1 MKKNVLRKEFF
12 VEIRKTL
19 GRFIS
24 IFFIVALGV
33 AFYSGIRASEPDMRY
48 SGDAFFDRTNLEDIK
63 VMGSMGLTE
72 EDVVA
77 ISKIGGVEY
86 AEGAYSKDVLC
97 SVEDT
102 EKVIHIMAQPEK
114 FNETE
119 VTEGRMPEK
128 ADECLADE
136 DFLTKYHLKIGD
148 KITVRSGDDTDLT
161 ESLATDTFTIV
172 GAGENP
178 QYIAVGR
185 GTSQVGNGE
194 VNGFLVVPDS
204 AFQMDVFTE
213 IYVAVEGAKDAVVF
227 TSAYD
232 DVVAAV
238 KEKITGIEAER
249 CEARKADVLA
259 EAEEELKNAEQTISE
274 KSDELE
280 DAKNELTD
288 ARSQTAKKLAEAKQK
303 LVQSEAELNQAKQK
317 IVDGEAQ
324 IRSAKQQITE
334 KQTSLDI
341 GKAEYE
347 AQVQALDSSE
357 KELLDGEK
365 QYQDVYDSTMQLF
378 VQKEQAIKE
387 NTQYLQNQKAELV
400 KQQTELQNQIAALEA
415 KDALGELSEEEQ
427 TMLTGLRTSME
438 SVNTG
443 IAQLDSGLAEL
454 EAGEKELQIQKETFL
469 QKGAE
474 IEQGKQQLAAG
485 REALNAVK
493 AQLDEGQKQL
503 DEARNTLKEKEQ
515 TLARGRKSL
524 DAGKKQLAEG
534 YEEYEEGVQTAME
547 KLDSGEQQIMDGE
560 TQLISAQQDV
570 ADAKAEIAKVENPKW
585 YVQDRNEA
593 VVEYEGYGEN
603 AERMKAIGQ
612 VFPVL
617 FFLVAALISLTSM
630 TRMVEEQRIQI
641 GTMKA
646 LGYGKGVIA
655 KKYISYALLAAVG
668 GSIMGVLIGEKIFP
682 YIIVVSYKI
691 LYTHIPDVSIPYN
704 LHHGLMATLIAVC
717 CILAATIF
725 ACYKEF
731 MAQPAELMRPP
742 APKVG
747 KRILLERIPIVWK
760 HLNFTWKSSVRNLFR
775 YKKRFFMTVFG
786 ISGSMALMLVGF
798 GLKECIYDV
807 ATIQYN
813 EIQFY
818 DAAVYTDDKL
828 YPDEQKDIL
837 NELENQDALE
847 AYMQGRMQKVDVK
860 SDTGVQSLYLTVPED
875 GADLDTFFSFH
886 SRTSDDVYSLEKSG
900 VIITEKVAD
909 MLNVSVGDSITIEDE
924 DKGEKEVQIQ
934 AICENYLGH
943 YLYMSEAVY
952 EELYQAKPRYNC
964 IMYKVKDGKDSEIA
978 GIGEQLL
985 KFDSV
990 LNVSYTEATKETL
1003 DGMLETLNLV
1013 TIVLIISAGMLAFV
1027 VLYNLNTINIAERKR
1042 ELATL
1047 KVLGFYDGEVSS
1059 YVFRENVILT
1069 FIGVLVGAVLGKF
1082 LHRFIIVTVE
1092 VSAAMFGRVI
1102 HPLGYL
1108 YAGGLTVLFSMMINW
1123 LMHYKLKKIDMV
1135 ESLKSVE

>member
-48 SGDAFFDRTNLEDIK
+48 SGDVFFDRTNLEDVK
-63 VMGSMGLTE
+63 VMGTMGLTE
-72 EDVVA
+72 DDVTA
-77 ISKIGGVEY
+77 ISQIDGVEY
-86 AEGAYSKDVLC
+86 AEGIYSKDVLC

-119 VTEGRMPEK
+119 VSEGRMPEK
-128 ADECLADE
+128 TDECLADE
-136 DFLTKYHLKIGD
+136 DFLEKYHLKVGD
-148 KITVRSGDDTDLT
+148 KITVRSGDDADLT
-161 ESLATDTFTIV
+161 ESLVTDTFTIV
-172 GAGENP
+172 GAGSNP

-185 GTSQVGNGE
+185 GTSQIGNGE

-213 IYVAVEGAKDAVVF
+213 IYVAVEHAKDAVVF
-227 TSAYD
+227 TSEYD
-232 DVVAAV
+232 DLVEQV
-238 KEKITGIEAER
+238 KEKITGIEEER
-249 CEARKADVLA
+249 CEARKAEVLA
-259 EAEEELKNAEQTISE
+259 EPKAELEDAEQTISE
-274 KSDELE
+274 KSQELE
-280 DAKNELTD
+280 DAKTELTN
-288 ARSQTAKKLAEAKQK
+288 ARSQTAKKLEEARQK
-303 LVQSEAELNQAKQK
+303 LEQSEAELNQAKQK
-317 IVDGEAQ
+317 ITDGEVQ
-324 IRSAKQQITE
+324 MQSAKQKLAKEQA
-334 KQTSLDI
+334 SLDN
-341 GKAEYE
+341 GKSQYE
-347 AQVQALDSSE
+347 AQVQALDNNE

-365 QYQDVYDSTMQLF
+365 QYQDVYDSTMAMFTQQEQSIAEN
-378 VQKEQAIKE
+378 VQ
-387 NTQYLQNQKAELV
+387 NLQSQRTELV
-400 KQQTELQNQIAALEA
+400 ARQEQIQNQITTLEA
-415 KDALGELSEEEQ
+415 KEALGGLTEEEQ
-427 TMLTGLRTSME
+427 TMLTGLRTSLE
-438 SVNTG
+438 SVNAG
-443 IAQLDSGLAEL
+443 ITQLDNGLAEL
-454 EAGEKELQIQKETFL
+454 EAGEKELQSQKEAFL

-474 IEQGKQQLAAG
+474 IEQGKQQIAAG
-485 REALNAVK
+485 REALKAVK
-493 AQLDEGQKQL
+493 AQLDEGQRKL
-503 DEARNTLKEKEQ
+503 DAAQNTLKEKEQ
-515 TLARGRKSL
+515 TLASGRTSLARGQR
-524 DAGKKQLAEG
+524 QLAEG
-534 YEEYEEGVQTAME
+534 YDEYEEGVRTAVE
-547 KLDSGEQQIMDGE
+547 ELDSGEQQILDGE
-560 TQLISAQQDV
+560 TQLVSAKQDV

-585 YVQDRNEA
+585 YVQDRDEA

-603 AERMKAIGQ
+603 ADRMKAIGQ

-646 LGYGKGVIA
+646 LGYDKGVIA
-655 KKYISYALLAAVG
+655 RKYISYALLAAAG

-691 LYTHIPDVSIPYN
+691 LYIHIPDVSVPYN

-717 CILAATIF
+717 CILTATVF
-725 ACYKEF
+725 ACYKEL

-747 KRILLERIPIVWK
+747 KRILLERIPVLWK

-798 GLKECIYDV
+798 GLKDCIYDV
-807 ATIQYN
+807 GTIQYN

-818 DAAVYTDDKL
+818 DAAVYTDEKT
-828 YPDEQKDIL
+828 YTDEQQEILSELANKD
-837 NELENQDALE
+837 ELE
-847 AYMQGRMQKVDVK
+847 AYMQSRMQKVDVK
-860 SDTGVQSLYLTVPED
+860 TDAGVHSLYLTVPED

-886 SRTSDDVYSLEKSG
+886 SRTSKEVYSLEESG
-900 VIITEKVAD
+900 VIITEKMAD
-909 MLNVSVGDSITIEDE
+909 MLNVGVGDSVVIEDE
-924 DKGEKEVQIQ
+924 DKGDKEVQIQ

-952 EELYQAKPRYNC
+952 EELYQAPPKYNC
-964 IMYKVKDGKDSEIA
+964 VMYRVKDGDDSAITQ
-978 GIGEQLL
+978 IGEQLL
-985 KFDSV
+985 KYDSV
-990 LNVSYTEATKETL
+990 LNVTYTEATKETL
-1003 DGMLETLNLV
+1003 DGMLQTLNLV

-1069 FIGVLVGAVLGKF
+1069 LIGVLVGVFLGKW

-1102 HPLGYL
+1102 HPLSYL
-1108 YAGGLTVLFSMMINW
+1108 YAGGLTILFSMMINW

>member
-48 SGDAFFDRTNLEDIK
+48 SGDVFFDRTNLEDIK
-63 VMGSMGLTE
+63 VTGTMGLTE
-72 EDVVA
+72 EDVNA
-77 ISKIGGVEY
+77 ISQIEGVEY
-86 AEGAYSKDVLC
+86 AEGTYSKDVLC

-136 DFLTKYHLKIGD
+136 DFLKKYNLQIGD
-148 KITVRSGDDTDLT
+148 KITVCSGDDTDLK

-194 VNGFLVVPDS
+194 VNGFLVVPAS
-204 AFQMDVFTE
+204 TFQMDVFTE
-213 IYVAVEGAKDAVVF
+213 IYVAVENAKDAVVF

-238 KEKITGIEAER
+238 KEKITGIEEER
-249 CEARKADVLA
+249 CEIRKADILA
-259 EAEEELKNAEQTISE
+259 EAEEELKDAEQTISE
-274 KSDELE
+274 KTDELE
-280 DAKNELTD
+280 EAKNELTD
-288 ARSQTAKKLAEAKQK
+288 ARSQTAKKLAEARQK
-303 LVQSEAELNQAKQK
+303 LVQSETELNQAKQK
-317 IVDGEAQ
+317 ITDGEAQ
-324 IRSAKQQITE
+324 MQSAKQKLTE
-334 KQTSLDI
+334 EQASLDA
-341 GKAEYE
+341 GKAQYE
-347 AQVQALDSSE
+347 SQVQELDSSE

-365 QYQDVYDSTMQLF
+365 QYQDAYDSTMQIF
-378 VQKEQAIKE
+378 TQKEQAIAE
-387 NTQYLQNQKAELV
+387 NTKYLQNQKAEMV
-400 KQQTELQNQIAALEA
+400 KQQTELQNQIAVLEA
-415 KDALGELSEEEQ
+415 KESETGLTEEEQ
-427 TMLTGLRTSME
+427 VMLTGLRTSLE
-438 SVNTG
+438 SVNMG

-454 EAGEKELQIQKETFL
+454 EAGEKELQSQREAFL
-469 QKGAE
+469 QKGTE
-474 IEQGKQQLAAG
+474 IEQGKQQIAAG

-493 AQLDEGQKQL
+493 AQLDEGQRQI
-503 DEARNTLKEKEQ
+503 DEAWSTLKEKEQ
-515 TLARGRKSL
+515 TLASGRASL
-524 DAGKKQLAEG
+524 VQGQKQLAEG
-534 YEEYEEGVQTAME
+534 YEEYEEGARTAME
-547 KLDSGEQQIMDGE
+547 KLDSGEQQILDGE
-560 TQLISAQQDV
+560 TQLVSAKQDV

-585 YVQDRNEA
+585 YVQDRDEA

-646 LGYGKGVIA
+646 LGYSKGVIA

-668 GSIMGVLIGEKIFP
+668 GSVVGVLIGEKIFP

-704 LHHGLMATLIAVC
+704 LHHGLVATLIAVC
-717 CILAATIF
+717 CILAATVF
-725 ACYKEF
+725 ACYKELL
-731 MAQPAELMRPP
+731 AQPAELMRPP

-747 KRILLERIPIVWK
+747 KRILLERIPILWK

-818 DAAVYTDDKL
+818 DASVYADDKA
-828 YPDEQKDIL
+828 YPDEQKNIL

-860 SDTGVQSLYLTVPED
+860 SDAGVQSLYLTVPEE

-886 SRTSDDVYSLEKSG
+886 SRTSKEVYSLEKSG
-900 VIITEKVAD
+900 VIITEKIAD
-909 MLNVSVGDSITIEDE
+909 MLDVGVGDSITIEDE
-924 DKGEKEVQIQ
+924 DKGDKEVQIQ

-943 YLYMSEAVY
+943 YLYMSESVY
-952 EELYQAKPRYNC
+952 EELYQAPPRYNC

-978 GIGEQLL
+978 SIGEQLL
-985 KFDSV
+985 KYDSV

-1069 FIGVLVGAVLGKF
+1069 LIGVLVGAVLGKF

-1102 HPLGYL
+1102 HPLSYL